1 MRPRLRLSPDD
12 PSLLLLPLSSNSRA
26 CRHAVAAMMMM
37 MMMREL
43 SGSYNKQKAA
53 ARLDNKS
60 KIKRQNQ
67 SRMGS
72 ANKKC
77 LCFAPDFSAYPDN

>member
-26 CRHAVAAMMMM
+26 CRHAIAA
-37 MMMREL
+37 MMREL

-53 ARLDNKS
+53 ARLDNKN
-60 KIKRQNQ
+60 KNKKRQ
-67 SRMGS
+67 
-72 ANKKC
+72 
-77 LCFAPDFSAYPDN
+77 